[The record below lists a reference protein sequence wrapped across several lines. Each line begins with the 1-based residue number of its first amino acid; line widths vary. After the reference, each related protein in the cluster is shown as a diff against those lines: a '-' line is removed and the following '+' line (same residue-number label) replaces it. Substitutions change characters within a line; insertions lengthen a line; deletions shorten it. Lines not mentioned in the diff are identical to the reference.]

1 MVNAGVWHA
10 AWEVQR
16 DKNDKVQ
23 APLET
28 GSGSHLNGLKDYND
42 EEKAR
47 KATNQ
52 TLACLCRLLI
62 NRFTSNL
69 RAGLTRLPN

>member
-42 EEKAR
+42 EEKPGKPR
-47 KATNQ
+47 T
-52 TLACLCRLLI
+52 RLLHACAA
-62 NRFTSNL
+62 S
-69 RAGLTRLPN
+69 